1 MFGGRKNS
9 ASNSEASESDFQS
22 ADDARSQSQSR
33 SIMSAKSAQSSKYDD
48 ADEAFDAAKMKKGK
62 GKAVKADPG
71 LMDEE
76 ENMSDKSSQS
86 SQQEKRGGVAGLF
99 QNPFRRRPSV
109 DGPPPN
115 TTTSNNNNNPFQ
127 TSEAMAALNA
137 AMSDDFTA
145 EEKRKFREQFKENS
159 KYKPPEDSEDPT
171 VNEQI
176 AREVLA
182 KATSKRAAQ
191 KAKQNAKAN
200 PTMDMMIRD
209 ALVKGFDVDTMR
221 RLPPPQELGI
231 IKGFV
236 VVDDTK
242 SKKYPIYKYYVH
254 DEQGKYDKLVM
265 CCQEEQTLA
274 KVKIGKRYIFSTCTN
289 FKAEGEDYL
298 GKMSGNFL
306 GSRFTA
312 YDQGEKKSDEV
323 EEEYERRVVTA
334 IVYEPTIF
342 TLGGSYRKMTCLVPT
357 LYKQDKNGKARLE
370 KWEAMRDMRHMRLL
384 MSKVP
389 EYRMFDGQWH
399 FCYKY
404 GGRVK
409 IPSKRNFQ
417 LVRDNNE
424 DEVVMLFGKLA
435 HNVWACDYSHPLNA
449 YQTFCIAMS
458 AMSEKLATKW

>member
-1 MFGGRKNS
+1 MFNRGRS
-9 ASNSEASESDFQS
+9 SRSNSEKSESENDFQS
-22 ADDARSQSQSR
+22 ADGRSQSQSIR
-33 SIMSAKSAQSSKYDD
+33 SAKSQQSQQYDD
-48 ADEAFDAAKMKKGK
+48 ADEAFDALKQQQKKQKGK
-62 GKAVKADPG
+62 TVKADPRLNAAQG
-71 LMDEE
+71 DEIE
-76 ENMSDKSSQS
+76 EGDSGSEKSSQQS
-86 SQQEKRGGVAGLF
+86 SARKGLF
-99 QNPFRRRPSV
+99 LNPFKKQSSL
-109 DGPPPN
+109 DD
-115 TTTSNNNNNPFQ
+115 SNNNPFQ
-127 TSEAMAALNA
+127 SSDAIAVLNA
-137 AMSDDFTA
+137 AMEDESTED
-145 EEKRKFREQFKENS
+145 KKKYREQFKKNM
-159 KYKPPEDSEDPT
+159 KYKPPEAAEDPT

-176 AREVLA
+176 AKQVLE
-182 KATSKRAAQ
+182 KVSSKHAAQ
-191 KAKQNAKAN
+191 KAKENAKAN

-231 IKGFV
+231 IKGFIV
-236 VVDDTK
+236 IDDTK
-242 SKKYPIYKYYVH
+242 SKRYPIYKYYVH

-265 CCQEEQTLA
+265 CCQEEQTKA
-274 KVKIGKRYIFSTCTN
+274 KITIGKRFLFSASTN
-289 FKAEGEDYL
+289 FKAEGEDYV

-312 YDQGEKKSDEV
+312 YDPGEKKSDDI
-323 EEEYERRVVTA
+323 EEEFQRRVVTA

-357 LYKQDKNGKARLE
+357 LYKQDKNGKPRLE

-424 DEVVMLFGKLA
+424 DEVVMVFGKLE
-435 HNVWACDYSHPLNA
+435 HNVWVCDYSPPLNA

-458 AMSEKLATKW
+458 SLTEKLATKW